1 MTTCDSPHV
10 LDAVPPSSMA
20 SLGAHPSLAS
30 RERDRRALPPSLSS
44 LLRLLPPPPQSPRP
58 LPQRGR
64 AGERGQR
71 RRRLNAVVSDAAH
84 PYPPSAPPP
93 PRDACPIGRTTRPR
107 GGPTPPP
114 SEAPCLPTMEMD
126 DARDAAVAVAMA
138 ATQITILCFGG
149 EMVGCQWDSR

>member
-1 MTTCDSPHV
+1 M
-10 LDAVPPSSMA
+10 
-20 SLGAHPSLAS
+20 
-30 RERDRRALPPSLSS
+30 RSS
-44 LLRLLPPPPQSPRP
+44 LTRRIHTPPPP
-58 LPQRGR
+58 
-64 AGERGQR
+64 
-71 RRRLNAVVSDAAH
+71 
-84 PYPPSAPPP
+84 PPP

-138 ATQITILCFGG
+138 ATLITILCFGG